1 MDNLLDDKSI
11 IINKLNNEKENLFIN
26 LEKLNCFLDTCEY
39 KKFNFTEKYITALF
53 EQRISMQN
61 YYNALILRL
70 ELFQLNEV
78 YNEKENK

>member
-26 LEKLNCFLDTCEY
+26 LEKLNCFLDANEY